1 LLFKIHVFPDIK
13 SEIIGRNEVRETNI
27 NNNNNNN
34 DNRTTIIEI
43 KEGLTILAHHMSVY
57 ERVSIKY
64 IFENMYM

>member
-1 LLFKIHVFPDIK
+1 MLFKFHVFPDIK
-13 SEIIGRNEVRETNI
+13 SEAIGRNEVRETNI
-27 NNNNNNN
+27 NNNNN
-34 DNRTTIIEI
+34 DNRTTMIEI